1 MQTSAKVAAGPQRG
15 LEERRQRRI
24 RILHLFQE
32 RVKELAATM
41 LQDDAQDIAALMRE
55 VVAMLPSAWQYPA
68 ETSAR
73 ILLDQ
78 QVLSSGDR
86 GAALKRSGSYPKE
99 VSSHL
104 GSVPHRLILA

>member
-1 MQTSAKVAAGPQRG
+1 MQTSAKAADGQ
-15 LEERRQRRI
+15 QRRI

-73 ILLDQ
+73 PLWRRIH
-78 QVLSSGDR
+78 SWAPAPSCSGP
-86 GAALKRSGSYPKE
+86 AH
-99 VSSHL
+99 VC
-104 GSVPHRLILA
+104 V